1 MDSRTAA
8 HVLTQIGAL
17 LQAKGEERFKARA
30 YAGAARALVALD
42 TDDLGPLVRSGELA
56 KTPGIG
62 PATLGVVR
70 ELVETGESSYLN
82 RLREGMPAGL
92 LDLMRVPG
100 LGVAKIQVIH
110 EALGVESVEDL
121 ERVAQNGQLADLPR
135 FGKKTAE
142 KILKGIEVSRRNAHL
157 ERFPRAVLEA
167 HLILANVEKHPDVT
181 RADVAGSIRRHNE
194 VVADID
200 IVAACAGSPEA
211 VADSFGRSPGVSQA
225 RKGEEPGSVSLKFV
239 DGTQVDMHCVSE
251 ADYAVAIWRAT
262 GNSAHVDEMEVLA
275 RTKGFDIKGN
285 QLVNRS
291 GKRLAVASED
301 AFFAALDL
309 QSIPPEMREG
319 MGEIDAAARGELPEL
334 IVFDDLRGALHC
346 HTDYSDGAATLE
358 EMANAAKE
366 LGWSYIGISDHSE
379 SAFYAGGLKRD
390 KVLRQHDAID
400 RLNARMVDF
409 RILKGIE
416 ADILADGR
424 LDYDSDFLDKFDY
437 VIGSIHSRFSMDG
450 DTMTKRVLAAMDD
463 PHLTILAH
471 PTGRLLLSREP
482 YPIDI
487 PAVLEKAARVGV
499 AVELNADPHRLDLDW
514 RYCRE
519 AKELGVTIEIGPDAH
534 STPGLENVH
543 FGIGLARK
551 AWLEAGEVL
560 NTGSADDVLA
570 FARKQRTR

>member
-17 LQAKGEERFKARA
+17 LQVKGEQKFKARA
-30 YAGAARALVALD
+30 YAGAARALVSLD

-70 ELVETGESSYLN
+70 ELIETGESSYLN
-82 RLREGMPAGL
+82 QLREGMPAGL
-92 LDLMRVPG
+92 LELMRVPG
-100 LGVAKIQVIH
+100 LGIAKIQVIH
-110 EALGVESVEDL
+110 EALGVENVDDL
-121 ERVAQNGQLADLPR
+121 ERVAQNGQLADLPK

-142 KILKGIEVSRRNAHL
+142 KILKGIEISRRNAHL

-167 HLILANVEKHPDVT
+167 HLILANVEKHPDV
-181 RADVAGSIRRHNE
+181 AQAEVGGSIRRHNE
-194 VVADID
+194 LVADID
-200 IVAACAGSPEA
+200 IVAACSADPNA

-225 RKGEEPGSVSLKFV
+225 KKGEEPGSMRLHFV
-239 DGTQVDMHCVSE
+239 DGTQVDMHCVTQ
-251 ADYAVAIWRAT
+251 ADYGVALWRAT
-262 GNSAHVDEMEVLA
+262 GNSAHVEEMEALA
-275 RTKGFDIKGN
+275 QTKGFDIKGN
-285 QLVNRS
+285 LLV
-291 GKRLAVASED
+291 KRGGTRVPVANED
-301 AFFAALDL
+301 ALFAALDL
-309 QSIPPEMREG
+309 QPIPPEMREG
-319 MGEIDAAARGELPEL
+319 MGEIEASARRQLPSL
-334 IVFDDLRGALHC
+334 VVFDDLRGALHC

-366 LGWSYIGISDHSE
+366 LGWSYLGISDHSE

-390 KVLRQHDAID
+390 KVARQHDEID
-400 RLNARMVDF
+400 RLNARMADF

-424 LDYDSDFLDKFDY
+424 LDYDSDFLDRFDY

-487 PAVLEKAARVGV
+487 PAVLEKAAQVGV

-551 AWLEAGEVL
+551 AWLEAGEIL

-570 FARKQRTR
+570 FARKRRTR